1 MFPLR
6 YLAFYFYVVS
16 VVYTAELCTRYDDK
30 CQFGNCLSSVPC
42 YHGAC
47 DDVGNCICDVC
58 WEGGNCDVYVNKH
71 LPEFPTASEVITIS
85 DAWTAGPVFT
95 AHAYDWDVDTI
106 CLPQSAGCDCG
117 QVSYYII
124 SETTNGP
131 FIINNATGEVYIR
144 DPVGLAVGTFYK
156 VVIQARG
163 PYNETSD
170 YSGTMEVLFYLDE
183 DFPADQEIQPI
194 MIPTKQGEGNI
205 ENVDTKFIGTWDEN
219 DDLAPHIREKR
230 QAEVSLDPNNHLT
243 SFNLSI
249 LSGDPATMEIGKFI
263 DYKLEILVPQTS
275 QLDLIVEI
283 FTKEV
288 ADPSYTPGLALY
300 NVVVGPKPDG
310 MDYSM
315 VLPDV
320 THSVSDDIP
329 NVNDRAIID
338 FGMVSNPGGE
348 NIIVI
353 TFSVTMVRNSI
364 VDQKKY
370 YVTAGAE
377 YDNENYVWVGQSEVI
392 ANDITS
398 GEDTREAEVDING
411 PETIALDSAGIFTV
425 DAYLSF
431 RSDIVSFEVLGPTN
445 EQDVISIGNLGIIG
459 FGSRFYSI
467 PQNIYHY
474 KMQRTDS
481 ETGDSYLSATLNMG
495 LVTNSDSFGNPVR
508 DPKNLIQAT
517 FAIYALNNATFVGKE
532 LTVTAGISIGDLK
545 IWVALINITLTTRVD
560 GEEIA
565 ESLGSIAYADSE
577 EASPGGLVM
586 YNIETNMT
594 SGYFSNY
601 RVLVDVPISGGLPQL
616 EPCSGKLLKEKA
628 GFNIPYVNSTPIE
641 PVFDNTK
648 YIFDFGR
655 IYVSNQRNPYKF
667 QDNVVVVE
675 IVLRVASHDANTN
688 GTELTI
694 EMEVD
699 HTGTPFAIVVAPLTV
714 TIPSYLPVP
723 NISLEN
729 AVEWS
734 NFYVGG
740 AIALDVIINMPP
752 GVGYGDV
759 IFEAVGEND
768 TSLPNIH
775 VCSAELTH
783 IGSSLPCTSVYKDL
797 INNNQ
802 TIYDIVNPDKNATMP
817 DFVQMKLGDVSALST
832 QKQNITESQL
842 YINLV
847 FDLLETDGVT
857 ITSGDIYSLGMGL
870 SLGSTTIW
878 AGEANFTMES
888 ALPPTLTTDKEPT
901 IYTRKTDDTPLIPG
915 FMGEFEIIVKT
926 APKSISPY
934 TIELTTEDTEISV
947 CGMSIKSSGKSMPCF
962 SPFVEPVFTSHLNP
976 FDGNKKGVLDIKMIT
991 NVGSVNST
999 ETAEPDDNTIVIT
1012 AFVRISPTAAV
1023 DKNMTWI
1030 VTYGALS
1037 QSGTLTIPVMIGG
1050 APSPYDSYVLAPKS
1064 LEFSLKNPNMTGAGI
1079 GAPLVL
1085 NVEFELQPNA
1095 VAPVIVNVINPDADS
1110 GKYPYDICVAG
1121 ITKRG
1126 KNYPCFSP
1134 LQLTSNISISNP
1146 GATIQEDTG
1155 TFDLGIVCHTLIDK
1169 EDEGENKVQ
1178 LSVAVKPV
1186 DDGSLLDGEV
1196 FSISA
1201 VANVG
1206 NRSILVSIVNLT
1218 AADVVQEIYTSGN
1231 ATLKRINDT
1240 AIPLAVRN
1248 RTWVQFNITIPPE
1261 SLIKVSV
1268 EAMGAIADDRAI
1280 ITVHGLR
1287 LVSGGANIPCPFSK
1301 VEPDVMMSS
1310 RVNTTQTDTV
1320 KVDLGYFSNVAFTHN
1335 LNISQEGDDD
1345 ITVEVEI
1352 EMSDHPLA
1360 EHASQHS
1367 LTLGV
1372 EAGAALLL
1380 IEQPIEVIRDG
1391 TEVADIETSV
1401 IVDNSKVYQR
1411 SEIIP
1416 ISMSIAHTNL
1426 SRAEPSFVTLRLYLP
1441 PYISF
1446 YEMTYVNISQNQI
1459 PDFKNDSGGLDI
1471 IFPFLVFSDEVILKF
1486 TLIADPENKR
1496 GFGKGEINATTPY
1509 RLLCK
1514 PTYRATPV
1522 ANPTIPDTL
1531 LSCSLM
1537 NYIAYEVNSEEC
1549 YDPLGMESG
1558 EIKDCQ
1564 ITASSAK
1571 DPLFAPYKAR
1581 KGGAAG
1587 VVWAPSMQQGSYVQ
1601 YLQVDFQQLT
1611 RVTRILVIKDAST
1624 RYVTQFRLMYGNTGS
1639 DWLYAN
1645 EKTPLTYVGD
1655 EAISDLVKPIQARY
1669 IRLTVEEAN
1678 TDASDTYIGLRVEFY
1693 GCSIGPHI
1701 NMTCPPDP
1709 TVYASDTT
1717 RVGRHFAV
1725 DTVNDIVYFCDA
1737 VSKISIRQCFSSAD
1751 GGTTWKAFSR
1761 NIAEFLGYD
1770 TSSELVYATDP
1781 SKRAYVATKDGINWQ
1796 AVTEAKYNEV
1806 AAETTYQNRVT
1817 VPAYTRPDLESFNLQ
1832 QGNWKATF
1840 DGLLYNGD
1848 TTPKAKWSK
1857 CCTMT

>member
-1 MFPLR
+1 
-6 YLAFYFYVVS
+6 
-16 VVYTAELCTRYDDK
+16 
-30 CQFGNCLSSVPC
+30 
-42 YHGAC
+42 
-47 DDVGNCICDVC
+47 
-58 WEGGNCDVYVNKH
+58 
-71 LPEFPTASEVITIS
+71 
-85 DAWTAGPVFT
+85 
-95 AHAYDWDVDTI
+95 
-106 CLPQSAGCDCG
+106 
-117 QVSYYII
+117 
-124 SETTNGP
+124 
-131 FIINNATGEVYIR
+131 
-144 DPVGLAVGTFYK
+144 
-156 VVIQARG
+156 
-163 PYNETSD
+163 
-170 YSGTMEVLFYLDE
+170 
-183 DFPADQEIQPI
+183 
-194 MIPTKQGEGNI
+194 
-205 ENVDTKFIGTWDEN
+205 
-219 DDLAPHIREKR
+219 
-230 QAEVSLDPNNHLT
+230 
-243 SFNLSI
+243 
-249 LSGDPATMEIGKFI
+249 
-263 DYKLEILVPQTS
+263 
-275 QLDLIVEI
+275 
-283 FTKEV
+283 
-288 ADPSYTPGLALY
+288 
-300 NVVVGPKPDG
+300 
-310 MDYSM
+310 
-315 VLPDV
+315 
-320 THSVSDDIP
+320 
-329 NVNDRAIID
+329 
-338 FGMVSNPGGE
+338 
-348 NIIVI
+348 
-353 TFSVTMVRNSI
+353 MVRNSI

-377 YDNENYVWVGQSEVI
+377 YDNENYVWVGQSEVT
-392 ANDITS
+392 ANDIAP
-398 GEDTREAEVDING
+398 GEDTREAEVDISG
-411 PETIALDSAGIFTV
+411 PDSVALDSAGIFTV

-431 RSDIVSFEVLGPTN
+431 RSDPVSFEVLGPTD
-445 EQDVISIGNLGIIG
+445 EEDVVSVGNLGIID
-459 FGSRFYSI
+459 FGSRFDSM
-467 PQNIYHY
+467 PQDFYHY

-481 ETGDSYLSATLNMG
+481 ESGDSYVSAAVDMG

-532 LTVTAGISIGDLK
+532 LTLTAGISIGGLK
-545 IWVALINITLTTRVD
+545 IWVALINITLTARVD
-560 GEEIA
+560 GEQIA
-565 ESLGSIAYADSE
+565 DSLGSLAYADSE

-594 SGYFSNY
+594 SNSFSNY

-628 GFNIPYVNSTPIE
+628 GFNIPYVNNTPIE

-655 IYVSNQRNPYKF
+655 IYTSKQRYPHKL
-667 QDNVVVVE
+667 QDNIVVVE

-688 GTELTI
+688 GTELAF

-699 HTGTPFAIVVAPLTV
+699 HTGTPSAIIVAPLTV

-723 NISLEN
+723 NISLES

-734 NFYVGG
+734 DFYVGG
-740 AIALDVIINMPP
+740 AIALDVVINMPP

-775 VCSAELTH
+775 ICSAELTH
-783 IGSSLPCTSVYKDL
+783 IGSSLPCTLVYKDL
-797 INNNQ
+797 INQNQ
-802 TIYDIVNPDKNATMP
+802 TIYDIINPDGDSTKS

-832 QKQNITESQL
+832 QQNNVTESQL

-847 FDLLETDGVT
+847 FALLETDGVT
-857 ITSGDIYSLGMGL
+857 ITSGDLYSLGTGL

-878 AGEANFTMES
+878 AGEANFTMET
-888 ALPPTLTTDKEPT
+888 APPPTLTTDKQPT
-901 IYTRKTDDTPLIPG
+901 VYIRKTDDTPLVPG
-915 FMGEFEIIVKT
+915 FMGEFEIILKT

-934 TIELTTEDTEISV
+934 TIELTTDDTEISV

-962 SPFVEPVFTSHLNP
+962 NPLVEPVFTSHLNP
-976 FDGNKKGVLDIKMIT
+976 FDGNKKGVLDFKMIT
-991 NVGSVNST
+991 NVGSINST
-999 ETAEPDDNTIVIT
+999 ETAEPDDNTVVIT
-1012 AFVRISPTAAV
+1012 AFIRVSPAATA

-1030 VTYGALS
+1030 VTYGASS
-1037 QSGTLTIPVMIGG
+1037 QSGTLTIPVMVGG
-1050 APSPYDSYVLAPKS
+1050 ALSPSDIHVLSPKS
-1064 LEFSLKNPNMTGAGI
+1064 LEFSLKNPNMTGAGL
-1079 GAPLVL
+1079 GAPFVV

-1095 VAPVIVNVINPDADS
+1095 IAPVIVNVLNPDADS

-1134 LQLTSNISISNP
+1134 VQLTSNISISNP

-1155 TFDLGIVCHTLIDK
+1155 IFDLGIVCHTLIDK
-1169 EDEGENKVQ
+1169 ENEEENKVQ

-1186 DDGSLLDGEV
+1186 DDGSLLDGEE

-1201 VANVG
+1201 IANVG

-1218 AADVVQEIYTSGN
+1218 ASAVFQEIYTSEN

-1268 EAMGAIADDRAI
+1268 EATGAIADDRAI
-1280 ITVHGLR
+1280 ITVHDLR
-1287 LVSGGANIPCPFSK
+1287 LVSGGINIPCPFPK
-1301 VEPDVMMSS
+1301 VEPDIMKST
-1310 RVNTTQTDTV
+1310 RVNTTQTDTI
-1320 KVDLGYFSNVAFTHN
+1320 KVHLGYFSNVAFTHS

-1352 EMSDHPLA
+1352 EMADHPLA

-1367 LTLGV
+1367 VSLGV
-1372 EAGAALLL
+1372 EAGAAFLL
-1380 IEQPIEVIRDG
+1380 IEQPIEVVRDG

-1401 IVDNSKVYQR
+1401 IVDNSKIYQR
-1411 SEIIP
+1411 GDIIP

-1426 SRAEPSFVTLRLYLP
+1426 SRAEPSSVTLRLYLP

-1471 IFPFLVFSDEVILKF
+1471 IFPFLVFSDEVMLNF

-1522 ANPTIPDTL
+1522 ANPDTPDTL
-1531 LSCSLM
+1531 LSCSIM
-1537 NYIAYEVNSEEC
+1537 NHVAYEVNSEEC

-1571 DPLFAPYKAR
+1571 DPSFAPYKAR
-1581 KGGAAG
+1581 KGGASG
-1587 VVWAPSMQQGSYVQ
+1587 VVWAPSIQQGSYVP

-1611 RVTRILVIKDAST
+1611 RVTRILVVKDAST

-1645 EKTPLTYVGD
+1645 EKTPLTYIGD
-1655 EAISDLVKPIQARY
+1655 EAVSDLVKPIQARY

-1678 TDASDTYIGLRVEFY
+1678 TDVSDTYVGLRVEFY
-1693 GCSIGPHI
+1693 GCPVGPDV
-1701 NMTCPPDP
+1701 NMTCSPDP

-1737 VSKISIRQCFSSAD
+1737 VDSPSILQCFSSAD
-1751 GGTTWKAFSR
+1751 GGTTWKALSR

-1770 TSSELVYATDP
+1770 TSSELMYARDP
-1781 SKRAYVATKDGINWQ
+1781 SKRAYVASKDGINWQ
-1796 AVTEAKYNEV
+1796 AVTEAKFNEV
-1806 AAETTYQNRVT
+1806 AAETTYQDRVNA
-1817 VPAYTRPDLESFNLQ
+1817 PAYSRPDLESFNLQ